1 MENMTKVKKKKKNHL
16 PLRLN
21 ILFFAV
27 FLLFSLMI
35 VRLGVVQLVHGETFR
50 EEVERTEDITIG
62 TMVPRGK
69 IMDRN
74 QNVVVDN
81 NALNAIIY
89 TRYPTTTS
97 EQILETATKLSKL
110 ITMKT
115 DRITERDRKDYWI
128 LLHPEEAKEKITKEE
143 WALFEEGELE
153 DQDLYRLQLD
163 RITEEEQN
171 SFTKEE
177 LQILAIKRE
186 MDSGYALTQ
195 IIIKSDVT
203 EREYARVSEN
213 LALLPGVDIA
223 TDWERGYPYDETLR
237 SVLGK
242 VTTRQEGLPSEKVD
256 YYVSRGYSR
265 NDRVGKSYIEM
276 QYEDVLFGKK
286 GQIQNITD
294 KAGNVLSSTI
304 ISEGEAGKDLILSLD
319 INLQIEVEKIIEEEL
334 AAAKGRAG
342 NHMLDRAFVVM
353 MNPKTGEV
361 LSLAGKQYTK
371 ENGKTVMKDF
381 ALGTIT
387 TSYPMGSAV
396 KGATLL
402 TGYETGAIQ
411 PNTVFYDAPLV
422 IKGTPPKASYRNMGN
437 VNDLTAL
444 RLSSNVYMFHTVIK
458 IGKGQ
463 YIPNGPLSLSA
474 DVFDTLRY
482 YFSQFGLGVKTGIDL
497 PNESIGFKNT
507 TETSPGLAL
516 DMGIGQYDNYTPLQL
531 AQYVSTIA
539 NDGYRMQP
547 QILKEIHDPEK
558 SGEGTTGKMIYSS
571 EPKVLNRIDM
581 KKEYIDRVKEG
592 FRQAFQESGGTAY
605 SHFNLAS
612 APYSA
617 AGKTGTAETR
627 YYGPNESYRG
637 SDTYN
642 LTLVGYAPHDDPEV
656 SFSIVVPWVNDSD
669 QINKNIGKR
678 IMDAY
683 FELKEKGSKS

>member
-1 MENMTKVKKKKKNHL
+1 MTKVKKKKKKNHL

-617 AGKTGTAETR
+617 AGKTGTAETL

-656 SFSIVVPWVNDSD
+656 SFS
-669 QINKNIGKR
+669 
-678 IMDAY
+678 
-683 FELKEKGSKS
+683 

>member
-1 MENMTKVKKKKKNHL
+1 MTKVKKKKKKNHL

-387 TSYPMGSAV
+387 TSYPMGSVV

>member
-1 MENMTKVKKKKKNHL
+1 MTKVKKKKKKNHL

-319 INLQIEVEKIIEEEL
+319 INLQIEIEKIIEEEL

-617 AGKTGTAETR
+617 AGKTGTAETL

-669 QINKNIGKR
+669 QINNNIGKR

>member
-1 MENMTKVKKKKKNHL
+1 MTKVKKKKKNHL

-669 QINKNIGKR
+669 QINNNIGKR

>member
-1 MENMTKVKKKKKNHL
+1 MTKVKKKKKKNHL

-482 YFSQFGLGVKTGIDL
+482 YFSKFGLGVKTGIDL

>member
-1 MENMTKVKKKKKNHL
+1 MTKVKKKKKKNHL

-143 WALFEEGELE
+143 WVLFEEGELE

-617 AGKTGTAETR
+617 AGKTGTAETL

-656 SFSIVVPWVNDSD
+656 SFP
-669 QINKNIGKR
+669 
-678 IMDAY
+678 
-683 FELKEKGSKS
+683 L

>member
-1 MENMTKVKKKKKNHL
+1 MTKVKKKKKKNHL

>member
-1 MENMTKVKKKKKNHL
+1 MTKVKKKKKNHL

>member
-1 MENMTKVKKKKKNHL
+1 MTKVKKKKKKNHL

-294 KAGNVLSSTI
+294 KAGNVLSFTI

-617 AGKTGTAETR
+617 AGKTGTAETL

-669 QINKNIGKR
+669 QINNNIGKR

>member
-1 MENMTKVKKKKKNHL
+1 MTKVKKKKKNHL

-237 SVLGK
+237 SLLGK

-482 YFSQFGLGVKTGIDL
+482 YFSKFGLGVKTGIDL

-617 AGKTGTAETR
+617 AGKTGTAETL

-669 QINKNIGKR
+669 QINNNIGKR

>member
-1 MENMTKVKKKKKNHL
+1 MTKVKKKKKNHL

-177 LQILAIKRE
+177 LQNLAIKRE

>member
-1 MENMTKVKKKKKNHL
+1 MTKVKKKKKKNHL

-617 AGKTGTAETR
+617 AGKTGTAETL

>member
-1 MENMTKVKKKKKNHL
+1 MTKVKKKKKNHL

-35 VRLGVVQLVHGETFR
+35 VRLGVVQLVHVETFR

-115 DRITERDRKDYWI
+115 DRITERDRKDFWI

>member
-1 MENMTKVKKKKKNHL
+1 MTKVKKKKKNHL

-62 TMVPRGK
+62 TIVPRGK

-128 LLHPEEAKEKITKEE
+128 LLHREEAKEKITKEE

>member
-1 MENMTKVKKKKKNHL
+1 MTKVKKKKKNHL

-387 TSYPMGSAV
+387 TSYPMGSTV

>member
-1 MENMTKVKKKKKNHL
+1 MTKVKKKKKNHL

-50 EEVERTEDITIG
+50 EEEERTEDITIG

>member
-1 MENMTKVKKKKKNHL
+1 MTKVKKKKKKNHL

-482 YFSQFGLGVKTGIDL
+482 YFSKFGLGVKTGIDL

-617 AGKTGTAETR
+617 AGKTGTAETL

-669 QINKNIGKR
+669 QINNNIGKR

>member
-1 MENMTKVKKKKKNHL
+1 MTKVKKKKKNHL

-617 AGKTGTAETR
+617 AGKTGTAETL

>member
-1 MENMTKVKKKKKNHL
+1 MTKVKKKKKKNHL

-143 WALFEEGELE
+143 WVLFEEGELE

-617 AGKTGTAETR
+617 AGKTGTAETL

>member
-1 MENMTKVKKKKKNHL
+1 MTKVKKKKKNHL

-617 AGKTGTAETR
+617 AGKTGTAETL

-669 QINKNIGKR
+669 QINNNIGKR

>member
-1 MENMTKVKKKKKNHL
+1 MTKVKKKKKNHL

-294 KAGNVLSSTI
+294 KAGNLLSSTSI
-304 ISEGEAGKDLILSLD
+304 PEGEAGKDLILSLD

>member
-1 MENMTKVKKKKKNHL
+1 MTKVKKKKKKNHL

-605 SHFNLAS
+605 SHFNLVS

>member
-1 MENMTKVKKKKKNHL
+1 
-16 PLRLN
+16 
-21 ILFFAV
+21 
-27 FLLFSLMI
+27 
-35 VRLGVVQLVHGETFR
+35 
-50 EEVERTEDITIG
+50 
-62 TMVPRGK
+62 
-69 IMDRN
+69 
-74 QNVVVDN
+74 
-81 NALNAIIY
+81 
-89 TRYPTTTS
+89 
-97 EQILETATKLSKL
+97 
-110 ITMKT
+110 
-115 DRITERDRKDYWI
+115 
-128 LLHPEEAKEKITKEE
+128 
-143 WALFEEGELE
+143 
-153 DQDLYRLQLD
+153 
-163 RITEEEQN
+163 
-171 SFTKEE
+171 
-177 LQILAIKRE
+177 
-186 MDSGYALTQ
+186 
-195 IIIKSDVT
+195 
-203 EREYARVSEN
+203 
-213 LALLPGVDIA
+213 
-223 TDWERGYPYDETLR
+223 
-237 SVLGK
+237 
-242 VTTRQEGLPSEKVD
+242 
-256 YYVSRGYSR
+256 
-265 NDRVGKSYIEM
+265 
-276 QYEDVLFGKK
+276 
-286 GQIQNITD
+286 
-294 KAGNVLSSTI
+294 
-304 ISEGEAGKDLILSLD
+304 
-319 INLQIEVEKIIEEEL
+319 
-334 AAAKGRAG
+334 
-342 NHMLDRAFVVM
+342 
-353 MNPKTGEV
+353 
-361 LSLAGKQYTK
+361 
-371 ENGKTVMKDF
+371 
-381 ALGTIT
+381 
-387 TSYPMGSAV
+387 
-396 KGATLL
+396 
-402 TGYETGAIQ
+402 
-411 PNTVFYDAPLV
+411 
-422 IKGTPPKASYRNMGN
+422 MGN

>member
-1 MENMTKVKKKKKNHL
+1 MTKVKKKKKKNHL

-237 SVLGK
+237 SLLGK

-361 LSLAGKQYTK
+361 LTLAGKQYTK

-482 YFSQFGLGVKTGIDL
+482 YFSKFGLGVKTGIDL

-617 AGKTGTAETR
+617 AGKTGTAETL

-669 QINKNIGKR
+669 QINNNIGKR

>member
-1 MENMTKVKKKKKNHL
+1 M
-16 PLRLN
+16 
-21 ILFFAV
+21 
-27 FLLFSLMI
+27 
-35 VRLGVVQLVHGETFR
+35 
-50 EEVERTEDITIG
+50 
-62 TMVPRGK
+62 
-69 IMDRN
+69 
-74 QNVVVDN
+74 
-81 NALNAIIY
+81 
-89 TRYPTTTS
+89 
-97 EQILETATKLSKL
+97 
-110 ITMKT
+110 
-115 DRITERDRKDYWI
+115 
-128 LLHPEEAKEKITKEE
+128 
-143 WALFEEGELE
+143 
-153 DQDLYRLQLD
+153 
-163 RITEEEQN
+163 
-171 SFTKEE
+171 
-177 LQILAIKRE
+177 
-186 MDSGYALTQ
+186 
-195 IIIKSDVT
+195 
-203 EREYARVSEN
+203 
-213 LALLPGVDIA
+213 
-223 TDWERGYPYDETLR
+223 
-237 SVLGK
+237 
-242 VTTRQEGLPSEKVD
+242 
-256 YYVSRGYSR
+256 SRGYSR

-342 NHMLDRAFVVM
+342 NHMLDLAFVVM

>member
-1 MENMTKVKKKKKNHL
+1 MTKVKKKKKNHL

-482 YFSQFGLGVKTGIDL
+482 YFSKFGLGVKTGIDL

>member
-1 MENMTKVKKKKKNHL
+1 MTKVKKKKKNHL

-642 LTLVGYAPHDDPEV
+642 LTLGGYAPHDDPEV

>member
-1 MENMTKVKKKKKNHL
+1 MTKVKKKKKKNHL

-482 YFSQFGLGVKTGIDL
+482 YFSKFGLGVKTGIDL

-617 AGKTGTAETR
+617 AGKTGTAETL

>member
-1 MENMTKVKKKKKNHL
+1 MTKVKKKKKKNHL

-237 SVLGK
+237 SLLGK

-482 YFSQFGLGVKTGIDL
+482 YFSKFGLGVKTGIDL

-617 AGKTGTAETR
+617 AGKTGTAETL

-669 QINKNIGKR
+669 QINNNIGKR

>member
-1 MENMTKVKKKKKNHL
+1 MTKVKKKKTKNHL

-27 FLLFSLMI
+27 FLLLSLMI